1 MEPPWCSICNPLEMP
16 LPTTAPA
23 PSCTS
28 VDYSHL
34 WEKLPGKRRERGSHV
49 PAAFWKA
56 SMAWL
61 RPGREARSC
70 RAPIW
75 VCSAPR
81 LKRTLPFSKARALW
95 WDGTPVRESYLE
107 KGRANSCPSGGG
119 HGPQSAPVMVHKV
132 PSLMERGL
140 ELGDLEGPFQPKP
153 PHDPHGCRRSL
164 KGFQCSRWACRH
176 RSHHGTSHGTCVSP
190 SLTK

>member
-1 MEPPWCSICNPLEMP
+1 MDQHLSSLQLGHPFGWLLDHPNSSSQPTQQRGATSCSICDPMEMP
-16 LPTTAPA
+16 LPTTAPT

-34 WEKLPGKRRERGSHV
+34 WEKPPGRRRKRGSHS

-107 KGRANSCPSGGG
+107 KGRANSCSSPG
-119 HGPQSAPVMVHKV
+119 HSPQIVPVMVHKKC
-132 PSLMERGL
+132 PRSWKRGW
-140 ELGDLEGPFQPKP
+140 
-153 PHDPHGCRRSL
+153 SWMIL
-164 KGFQCSRWACRH
+164 KVLSNLNYSMIPMDAGGA
-176 RSHHGTSHGTCVSP
+176 
-190 SLTK
+190 